1 MKKLAV
7 LLCALTL
14 ISSAAIAEETTGVN
28 VKGVNVKG
36 VNVKGTN
43 PVVNTTEQKFK
54 EASAPVVNEGIKNPD
69 SVKARPSKEEM
80 IKIKKA
86 REAAFEQ
93 KLGLTDEQKAKA
105 KELRIKGHE
114 KMKPVMEQLISK
126 KKEAEMVRRS
136 RIASWAQEE
145 KLAVIDK
152 EIQDLEKQ
160 AKSIRKQNMKDFE
173 SILTRDQKKILKQMK
188 KEGRRRFEERRKLCP
203 PPCPAQPAEKNSVQ

>member
-28 VKGVNVKG
+28 VKGVNA
-36 VNVKGTN
+36 KGTN

-80 IKIKKA
+80 MKIRKA

-160 AKSIRKQNMKDFE
+160 AKSIRKQNMKEFE

-188 KEGRRRFEERRKLCP
+188 KEGRQRFEERRKLCP